1 MLYGSGLRTGDGA
14 DVNRFHVPSYTV
26 YNVSITH
33 IIPLGGP
40 HKLVLGFDV
49 INLLDQIYAYNI
61 GSGIGFGVTHYGEP
75 RSFFGRVA
83 YNW

>member
-1 MLYGSGLRTGDGA
+1 
-14 DVNRFHVPSYTV
+14 
-26 YNVSITH
+26 
-33 IIPLGGP
+33 
-40 HKLVLGFDV
+40 LGFDV